1 MSPLRDGAEFQMQT
15 GSVDNFINAGVD
27 FAGTPDTVLAQI
39 KEFNDHV
46 GGIGHLLM
54 MGQGGHLSHE
64 DTVANL
70 TLFSEEV
77 MPRLQDL

>member
-1 MSPLRDGAEFQMQT
+1 MQT
-15 GSVDNFINAGVD
+15 GSVDNFINAGVA